1 MRAPSQ
7 CGETFNA
14 SCACTSRIR
23 PRRVWCAVRSAREDR
38 RRPQMKDTIARPA
51 AVRVLASVPAW
62 KVPVVAMATP
72 VDPILT
78 AIALDRV
85 AYMSPSPPRSTRPT
99 YGRSHKKQVGK
110 PHKPMRTLTKPPAA
124 SGRML
129 LSKPRD
135 KTAFGVRARRAVLLL
150 AACGDPQCVIG
161 QRPLNC

>member
-1 MRAPSQ
+1 MR
-7 CGETFNA
+7 
-14 SCACTSRIR
+14 
-23 PRRVWCAVRSAREDR
+23 
-38 RRPQMKDTIARPA
+38 DTIDRPA

-62 KVPVVAMATP
+62 KVPLVAMATP
-72 VDPILT
+72 VDPILA

-85 AYMSPSPPRSTRPT
+85 AYVAFAASLNTTDLR
-99 YGRSHKKQVGK
+99 KAAQEKVGK
-110 PHKPMRTLTKPPAA
+110 PHKPMRTLTKAPAA

-135 KTAFGVRARRAVLLL
+135 KTTFGVRARRAVLLL